1 MEKLMKALFGV
12 IAAAGL
18 TLAGFASAE
27 DARIDQAGWASEKT
41 TISLPNGQRLAY
53 VEWGDRKGEPVVLLH
68 GFTDTSRSWT
78 QVLPSLSKFHV
89 YVLDLRGHGAAAKPE
104 CCYALADFAYD
115 LKLFMDAL
123 EIERAS
129 IAGHSLGSMIAFE
142 FAATYP
148 DRINKLVLAGATGLT
163 PITHGDWLATG
174 ALSVDDLP
182 DYETGFLAEW
192 LAAASPAPSDGPTA
206 PTPVDETF
214 LGYVVAEARETPAQ
228 VWRGV
233 ARELIGTPVAR
244 LAPYVTAPT
253 LIMAGSKDDLFPAAH
268 QAALRAALPQAEYR
282 EFVGLGHN
290 LIWEKPMLLGPVL
303 AEFLAR

>member
-1 MEKLMKALFGV
+1 
-12 IAAAGL
+12 
-18 TLAGFASAE
+18 
-27 DARIDQAGWASEKT
+27 
-41 TISLPNGQRLAY
+41 
-53 VEWGDRKGEPVVLLH
+53 VEWGDRKGEPVILLH

-89 YVLDLRGHGAAAKPE
+89 YVLDQRGHGAAAKPD

-115 LKLFMDAL
+115 VKLFMDAL
-123 EIERAS
+123 KIERAS

-148 DRINKLVLAGATGLT
+148 DRIEKLVLAGATGLT
-163 PITHGDWLATG
+163 PIAHGDWLATG
-174 ALSVDDLP
+174 ALSVEDEP

-192 LAAASPAPSDGPTA
+192 LAAASPEAFGGPSDGPAA
-206 PTPVDETF
+206 PTPVDEIF
-214 LGYVVAEARETPAQ
+214 LGYVVAEARETPAP

-233 ARELIGTPVAR
+233 ARELIDTPVAR

-253 LIMAGSKDDLFPAAH
+253 LIMAGTKDDLFPAEH

-282 EFVGLGHN
+282 EFLGLGHN
-290 LIWEKPMLLGPVL
+290 LIWERPRLLGPVL
-303 AEFLAR
+303 ADYLAR